1 MKKSTPG
8 ERTVFRTSRSQMFFK
23 MGVLKNFANSIRK
36 RLGWSLSLIKLHTS
50 RPATLL
56 KRDFKTGIFLAK
68 FFTEQLL
75 VAASEIWPLFLEE
88 SGTKNGAT
96 VSNKYQIL
104 LKKLF
109 AAAKIRASVANLLK
123 VDNSWISL
131 SF

>member
-75 VAASEIWPLFLEE
+75 VAASEI
-88 SGTKNGAT
+88 
-96 VSNKYQIL
+96 
-104 LKKLF
+104 
-109 AAAKIRASVANLLK
+109 
-123 VDNSWISL
+123 
-131 SF
+131 